1 MLCGC
6 SYLLPF
12 TGGGRKV
19 LYLKFETCKRHN
31 IGASPIVS
39 KNDVRPCQKTN
50 EMLKFLMNFFK
61 TQRFKNAASLF
72 TYFPLIGGGLRLLR
86 KGFDLPMY
94 WQGVPFE
101 TWGMVVV
108 FICLWTNPRPLQT
121 FLEGLYKTLIFQSLL
136 YVELI
141 TKEHMIRSFQTGEPY
156 FHIVYWTNI
165 YLVTSVLPK
174 LWNEHILLVIVFWF
188 SILKFFFTLDR
199 PLMANIDWDTMVEN
213 RAPLTF
219 ETILKAQTVLA
230 VPYSTHLSENLKT
243 RSFPYLQQRLMWSR
257 AKLFP
262 DFMQK
267 VRHHLPEIEMEKKIT
282 YGRIFG
288 AFSTG
293 AGLGIA
299 GAGVYFG
306 DKKDNLNRMSR
317 ERQADLD
324 RESRERLANLDRK
337 LKQEE
342 LSIQREKLSIQRSE
356 LDFRKQE
363 FETNQHS
370 FLGRFLGRK
379 VQPKSSP
386 ASNLPTPKTP
396 TVEVQKES
404 PKDGD
409 FNCVLEPQ
417 LDFWNLLT
425 VWF

>member
-156 FHIVYWTNI
+156 FHIVYWSNI
-165 YLVTSVLPK
+165 YLVTCVLPE

-243 RSFPYLQQRLMWSR
+243 RSFPYLQRQLVESQ
-257 AKLFP
+257 AKLSP
-262 DFMQK
+262 DLMQK
-267 VRHHLPEIEMEKKIT
+267 VRRYPLPEIEVKINLGKNGT
-282 YGRIFG
+282 KLGTKHSMTMPTGSIG
-288 AFSTG
+288 FSTVLS
-293 AGLGIA
+293 GL
-299 GAGVYFG
+299 V
-306 DKKDNLNRMSR
+306 L
-317 ERQADLD
+317 QDL
-324 RESRERLANLDRK
+324 L
-337 LKQEE
+337 
-342 LSIQREKLSIQRSE
+342 
-356 LDFRKQE
+356 
-363 FETNQHS
+363 
-370 FLGRFLGRK
+370 
-379 VQPKSSP
+379 
-386 ASNLPTPKTP
+386 
-396 TVEVQKES
+396 
-404 PKDGD
+404 
-409 FNCVLEPQ
+409 
-417 LDFWNLLT
+417 
-425 VWF
+425 

>member
-1 MLCGC
+1 
-6 SYLLPF
+6 
-12 TGGGRKV
+12 
-19 LYLKFETCKRHN
+19 
-31 IGASPIVS
+31 
-39 KNDVRPCQKTN
+39 
-50 EMLKFLMNFFK
+50 MNFNLFK
-61 TQRFKNAASLF
+61 TERFQKAVTLAS
-72 TYFPLIGGGLRLLR
+72 YFPLIGGGLRLLR

-108 FICLWTNPRPLQT
+108 FICLWVNPRPLQT
-121 FLEGLYKTLIFQSLL
+121 FLEGLYKTLVFQSLL

-156 FHIVYWTNI
+156 FHIVYWANI
-165 YLVTSVLPK
+165 YLVTCVLPE

-282 YGRIFG
+282 YGKIFG

-299 GAGVYFG
+299 GAGVYLG
-306 DKKDNLNRMSR
+306 DKKDNLDRMSR
-317 ERQADLD
+317 ERQWESQERRAELDRISQERKADLDRESRERKADLD

-342 LSIQREKLSIQRSE
+342 LSVQREKLSVQRSE

-370 FLGRFLGRK
+370 FWGRFLGQK

-386 ASNLPTPKTP
+386 ATNLPTPKTP
-396 TVEVQKES
+396 TVEVQKGS

-417 LDFWNLLT
+417 LDLWNLLT
-425 VWF
+425 AWI